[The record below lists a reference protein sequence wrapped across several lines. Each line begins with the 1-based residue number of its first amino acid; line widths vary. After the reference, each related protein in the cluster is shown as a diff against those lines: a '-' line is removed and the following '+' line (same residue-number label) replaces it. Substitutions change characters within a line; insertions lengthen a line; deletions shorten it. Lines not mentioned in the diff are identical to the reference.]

1 MVRYK
6 PKAREI
12 IKLRLG
18 GDVTDFGT
26 GNFEQLGR
34 TIFALRNGLVGSSK
48 YKKTYAQKV
57 LHMRENQK
65 SPIHYHKM
73 KMEDII
79 NHCGGDIIIILW
91 TKTPNSKASKA
102 NVECIIDGLKQ
113 VVKAGTSIR
122 LRPGQSIYVAPLTF
136 HQFWAEKGYGDVMSF
151 EVSSINNDL
160 KDNFWLE
167 ARNRFPEINEDVMPK
182 HILSSEYDK
191 IF

>member
-1 MVRYK
+1 M
-6 PKAREI
+6 
-12 IKLRLG
+12 G
-18 GDVTDFGT
+18 WDVTDFGT
-26 GNFEQLGR
+26 GNFEHVGR
-34 TIFALRNGLVGSSK
+34 TIFTLRNGLVGSSK

-57 LHMRENQK
+57 SHMRENQK

-79 NHCGGDIIIILW
+79 NHCGGNIIIRLW
-91 TKTPNSKASKA
+91 TKTPSNKASKA
-102 NVECIIDGLKQ
+102 NVECILDGLKQ
-113 VVKAGTSIR
+113 VVEAGTSIR

-136 HQFWAEKGYGDVMSF
+136 HQFWAEKGHGDVMSF
-151 EVSSINNDL
+151 EVSSINNDI

-182 HILSSEYDK
+182 HILSSEYNK